1 MLGVLNENS
10 WQLDAVDK
18 DETLDA
24 LNEIIP
30 EEVLDGVFDLYTVA
44 SLTKP
49 NKYQYSE
56 ELVCRLIAQN
66 ILQRGLKF
74 HIDDFM
80 TTWQEA
86 VPDGMQIKVSR
97 KKAINNETKK
107 RS

>member
-30 EEVLDGVFDLYTVA
+30 EEVLEGVFDSYAMPST
-44 SLTKP
+44 TKP
-49 NKYQYSE
+49 NKYQYIE

-80 TTWQEA
+80 VTWQEA
-86 VPDGMQIKVSR
+86 IPDGMQMNVS
-97 KKAINNETKK
+97 KKKK
-107 RS
+107 L